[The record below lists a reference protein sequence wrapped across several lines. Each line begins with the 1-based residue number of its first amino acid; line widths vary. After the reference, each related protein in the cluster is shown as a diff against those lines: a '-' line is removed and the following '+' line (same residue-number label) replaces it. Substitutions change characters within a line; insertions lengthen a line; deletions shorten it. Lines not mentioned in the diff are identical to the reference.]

1 MDELPQNAGTEA
13 VSRRYVLAR
22 RAIDLI
28 EACDAPPSPLN
39 FEIWMHGL
47 ADPASPLAKELA
59 RIALDGSPV
68 TEALSEELA
77 NRHLPRHR
85 LSQEIHETG
94 QELARQ
100 LEAVGRAIDAAQ
112 ASSRSYGRTLAAGA
126 AEFERADQQAFRRLV
141 AHLTEATR
149 RVERENASLADMLS
163 RSTQEVRRLREHMEQ
178 VRRESLTDALT
189 GLPNRKAFDERL
201 NRACENDANMTVALL
216 DIDHFKAFNDTWGHQ
231 TGDQVIRYVASVIAR
246 LGHEP
251 RMAARHG
258 GEEFAVLFPSENEEQ
273 AARLLDELRVQIA
286 SRMLKRRSTDEDLGA
301 VTVSIG
307 VARRQPGEDGESVM
321 GRADAA
327 LYVSKRT
334 GRNKLTRASDPSAAA
349 AAA

>member
-1 MDELPQNAGTEA
+1 MSELPQNAGLEGP
-13 VSRRYVLAR
+13 SRRYALAR
-22 RAIDLI
+22 RAIDLM
-28 EACDAPPSPLN
+28 ERCDAPPSPLN
-39 FEIWMHGL
+39 FELWLQAG
-47 ADPASPLAKELA
+47 ADPTGPLAAELE
-59 RIALDGSPV
+59 RIAAEAIAV
-68 TEALSEELA
+68 TEAVSDELA
-77 NRHLPRHR
+77 NRFLPRQR
-85 LSQEIHETG
+85 LSKEIHETG

-100 LEAVGRAIDAAQ
+100 LEAVSRAIDAAQ
-112 ASSRSYGRTLAAGA
+112 ASSRSYGRTLASGA
-126 AEFERADQQAFRRLV
+126 AEFERADADAFRRLL

-149 RVERENASLADMLS
+149 RVERENAGLAEMLS

-189 GLPNRKAFDERL
+189 GLPNRKAFDDVLR
-201 NRACENDANMTVALL
+201 RSCDGGAAVTVALL

-251 RMAARHG
+251 RMAARYG
-258 GEEFAVLFPSENEEQ
+258 GEEFAVMFPSESEEQ
-273 AARLLDELRVQIA
+273 AGRLLDELRLQIA

-307 VARRQPGEDGESVM
+307 VARRRGDEDGDAVM

-334 GRNKLTRASDPSAAA
+334 GRNRLSLASDPPAVAAA
-349 AAA
+349 